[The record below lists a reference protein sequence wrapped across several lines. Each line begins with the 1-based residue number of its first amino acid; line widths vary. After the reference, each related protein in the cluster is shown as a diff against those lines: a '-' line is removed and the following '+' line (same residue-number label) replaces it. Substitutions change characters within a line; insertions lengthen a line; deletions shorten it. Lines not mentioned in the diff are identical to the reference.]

1 MEIKV
6 LRCFL
11 AVVEHHGISAAAE
24 ALGVSQPTVSRQLQ
38 ALEDEIGA
46 PLFVRGT
53 RGHRLTLTREGRVLF
68 RRAQE
73 IVALADR
80 TMHELTSPDDDV
92 SGEVGIGA
100 AEADVM
106 RLVARVAVAVRRR
119 HPRIRFNI
127 RSGSGPQVV
136 EQLDGGLVDF
146 GVLIEPVDLSQYNHL
161 QLPVMDSWSVV
172 MRRDNP
178 LAARQAIA
186 AADLRG
192 VPVIIPSSS
201 ERRND
206 LSGWLGGS
214 LTQLDVVG
222 TSNLLHNAALMVE
235 AGLGVAIAFRD
246 SLLDTSGA
254 LCTRPLSPPVKGRV
268 SLAWKEGVAL
278 SPACRVFLDMLR
290 AELDARP

>member
-24 ALGVSQPTVSRQLQ
+24 ALGVSQPTVSWQLQ

-106 RLVARVAVAVRRR
+106 RLVAGVAVAVRRR

-172 MRRDNP
+172 MRR
-178 LAARQAIA
+178 AAHNILYTAVNSWRYENGEPDSGMPVWQVAMIA
-186 AADLRG
+186 A
-192 VPVIIPSSS
+192 
-201 ERRND
+201 
-206 LSGWLGGS
+206 
-214 LTQLDVVG
+214 DVVIG
-222 TSNLLHNAALMVE
+222 VLLVGLEALAVKRCLDRARAAK
-235 AGLGVAIAFRD
+235 AKA
-246 SLLDTSGA
+246 
-254 LCTRPLSPPVKGRV
+254 
-268 SLAWKEGVAL
+268 
-278 SPACRVFLDMLR
+278 
-290 AELDARP
+290 